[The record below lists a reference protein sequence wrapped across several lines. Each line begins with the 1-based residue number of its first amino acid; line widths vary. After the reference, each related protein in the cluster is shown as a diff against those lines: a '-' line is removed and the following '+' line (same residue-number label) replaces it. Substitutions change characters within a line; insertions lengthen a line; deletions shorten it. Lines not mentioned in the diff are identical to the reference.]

1 MKYWT
6 EADILSKRIRKKN
19 YCTASN
25 IVNAKSHNI
34 NFSSKKKKY
43 CKINNIQI
51 SNKKNG
57 IIMNQFKQNTHK
69 LENRV

>member
-6 EADILSKRIRKKN
+6 EADVLSKRIRKKN

-25 IVNAKSHNI
+25 SVHAKSHNI

-43 CKINNIQI
+43 CKINNIEI
-51 SNKKNG
+51 SKKKNG
-57 IIMNQFKQNTHK
+57 IIMNQFKQNTHVR
-69 LENRV
+69 ESC

>member
-6 EADILSKRIRKKN
+6 EADVLSKRIRKKN

-25 IVNAKSHNI
+25 SVNAKSHNI
-34 NFSSKKKKY
+34 NFSSKKK
-43 CKINNIQI
+43 NIVKLITLI
-51 SNKKNG
+51 SKKKNG